1 MLLNMII
8 ERCENKEA
16 GRTREQEKI
25 NVEDKKF
32 GKLIEQSRTFTM
44 LRENNKHYLYLIIA
58 EIKRIIRI
66 INTKLC
72 STIPQ
77 MEQDDIYFMEYEELG
92 RLIGDISEFEKI
104 KANVIVRKKIYSEF
118 LVKCDEPETK
128 TPGKKVLR
136 GIPACY
142 GRVTGRVKVINHNYA
157 GDIKKGDIIVIKSL
171 DISWTPLFSVAG
183 GLVTELGGILSHAAI
198 IAREYNIPTIV
209 NVENAT
215 SILKNG
221 DQIVLDG
228 ETGVIHYDK
237 TISTS

>member
-1 MLLNMII
+1 M
-8 ERCENKEA
+8 
-16 GRTREQEKI
+16 
-25 NVEDKKF
+25 
-32 GKLIEQSRTFTM
+32 
-44 LRENNKHYLYLIIA
+44 
-58 EIKRIIRI
+58 
-66 INTKLC
+66 
-72 STIPQ
+72 
-77 MEQDDIYFMEYEELG
+77 
-92 RLIGDISEFEKI
+92 
-104 KANVIVRKKIYSEF
+104 
-118 LVKCDEPETK
+118 
-128 TPGKKVLR
+128 
-136 GIPACY
+136 
-142 GRVTGRVKVINHNYA
+142 
-157 GDIKKGDIIVIKSL
+157 IKSL